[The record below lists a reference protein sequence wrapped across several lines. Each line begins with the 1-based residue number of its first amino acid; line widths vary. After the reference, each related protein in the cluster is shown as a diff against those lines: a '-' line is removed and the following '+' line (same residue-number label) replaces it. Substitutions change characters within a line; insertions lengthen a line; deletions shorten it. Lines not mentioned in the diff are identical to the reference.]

1 MSVMKERSRR
11 AQHFGR
17 KVAGFT
23 LLEVTIA
30 IAILAVM
37 LTLNYRILKGVINA
51 KQLIDDR
58 RDGIYIANSVL
69 TRMVRE
75 LQLTVKRP
83 LLPACESASAQ
94 NPNAAD
100 PADTPTPTDPSQ
112 PPIGARPVL
121 LAESG
126 LDGAS
131 ITFLAKE
138 AGQYVPDGGTH
149 AGIVQ
154 ITYRVAKDPNQTG
167 SPNGGLVLIRE
178 EIPNTKPLA
187 KACKNVLR
195 FPITNNLVGLRF
207 QFYDGRKKTWNE
219 AWNGQQASMLPE
231 IIQFTISLRSPAGTV
246 QSYTTSVHISS
257 I

>member
-1 MSVMKERSRR
+1 MLFRPPQPRVKRTGNR
-11 AQHFGR
+11 
-17 KVAGFT
+17 GFT

-30 IAILAVM
+30 LAILAVM
-37 LTLNYRILKGVINA
+37 LTLNYKILRGVITA

-58 RDGIYIANSVL
+58 RDGMYIANSVL

-83 LLPACESASAQ
+83 LLPECTSAPGASQ
-94 NPNAAD
+94 SPS
-100 PADTPTPTDPSQ
+100 PADTPNPADPAAPS
-112 PPIGARPVL
+112 GVKPVL
-121 LAESG
+121 LSESG

-149 AGIVQ
+149 AGTVQ
-154 ITYRVAKDPNQTG
+154 ITYRVAKDPNQSG
-167 SPNGGLVLIRE
+167 SPDGGLVLVRE

-187 KACKNVLR
+187 KACKSVLR
-195 FPITNNLVGLRF
+195 FPITNNLTGLSFR
-207 QFYDGRKKTWNE
+207 FYDGRKKMWTDSWS
-219 AWNGQQASMLPE
+219 GPQSSMLPE
-231 IIQFTISLRSPAGTV
+231 IIQFTISLKSPAGAV

-257 I
+257 V

>member
-1 MSVMKERSRR
+1 MKQRSRHAR
-11 AQHFGR
+11 FDRTGA
-17 KVAGFT
+17 AGFT

-30 IAILAVM
+30 IGILAVM
-37 LTLNYRILKGVINA
+37 LTLNYRILKGVISA
-51 KQLIDDR
+51 KQVIDDR

-83 LLPACESASAQ
+83 ILPPCESASTQ
-94 NPNAAD
+94 NQAPSPAD
-100 PADTPTPTDPSQ
+100 PPNPADPSQ
-112 PPIGARPVL
+112 QGALKPVL

-126 LDGAS
+126 LDGGS

-138 AGQYVPDGGTH
+138 AGQFVPDGGTH

-154 ITYRVAKDPNQTG
+154 ITYRVAKDPNQ
-167 SPNGGLVLIRE
+167 SSSSNGGLVLVRE

-187 KACKNVLR
+187 KACKSVLR
-195 FPITNNLVGLRF
+195 FPITNNLVSLRF
-207 QFYDGRKKTWNE
+207 QFYDGRKKTWSE
-219 AWNGQQASMLPE
+219 SWSGPQSSMLPE
-231 IIQFTISLRSPAGTV
+231 IIQFTISLRSPAGAI